1 MIRPVLTILW
11 PAFVMAG
18 VLEVLVFA
26 QIDPSELHGFGVS
39 AAGWSRQAVYSVA
52 FLVFWA
58 VIAAA
63 SAVTLWLAQPGSDTH
78 TGADSDAH
86 NP

>member
-1 MIRPVLTILW
+1 MTQRVLTILW

-26 QIDPSELHGFGVS
+26 HIDPSELHGFGSS
-39 AAGWSRQAVYSVA
+39 AGAWSPQAVYSLA

-58 VIAAA
+58 TIAAA
-63 SAVTLWLAQPGSDTH
+63 SAVTLWLVLPKPNENNGSRST
-78 TGADSDAH
+78 
-86 NP
+86 

>member
-1 MIRPVLTILW
+1 MKQRLLTILW

-18 VLEVLVFA
+18 VLEILVFA
-26 QIDPSELHGFGVS
+26 LVDPGELHGFGGS
-39 AAGWSRQAVYSVA
+39 AAAWPPQAVYSVA

-63 SAVTLWLAQPGSDTH
+63 SAVTLWLAPPRVPDHSPGVSE
-78 TGADSDAH
+78 
-86 NP
+86 

>member
-1 MIRPVLTILW
+1 MIRRVLTILW

-18 VLEVLVFA
+18 VLVVLVFA
-26 QIDPSELHGFGVS
+26 QVDPAELHGFGAS
-39 AAGWSRQAVYSVA
+39 AATWSRQAVYSVA

-63 SAVTLWLAQPGSDTH
+63 SAVTFWLAQPGSDTH
-78 TGADSDAH
+78 SSACDDADK
-86 NP
+86 P